1 MAKGRA
7 PLRGAPFGGAAA
19 EEESDIARDVTIN
32 DAPPQTRYA
41 LTKRTTQEEIQRRT
55 ATVIVNRCC
64 TPCGCAFLAQCHS
77 SAQDGVMHIPR
88 QQCSLLHTDTGVHLI
103 QSHVVKNPRL

>member
-1 MAKGRA
+1 MQDLMAKGRA

-19 EEESDIARDVTIN
+19 EEEEISRDVTIN

-55 ATVIVNRCC
+55 ATVIVNR
-64 TPCGCAFLAQCHS
+64 
-77 SAQDGVMHIPR
+77 
-88 QQCSLLHTDTGVHLI
+88 
-103 QSHVVKNPRL
+103 

>member
-64 TPCGCAFLAQCHS
+64 ASPAGLPHNDAAHPRRLDCGMSGTADA
-77 SAQDGVMHIPR
+77 R
-88 QQCSLLHTDTGVHLI
+88 LHTYECM
-103 QSHVVKNPRL
+103 

>member
-55 ATVIVNRCC
+55 ATVIVNRCRASPV
-64 TPCGCAFLAQCHS
+64 TLLRRTTELS
-77 SAQDGVMHIPR
+77 QDGM
-88 QQCSLLHTDTGVHLI
+88 
-103 QSHVVKNPRL
+103 